1 MSDPEMPGSG
11 AAQPGPGPGTSST
24 PGTPDPPGTP
34 GTPGTS
40 GPGGP
45 GSPADP
51 GKGTPVT
58 LPDPHRW
65 WALAVIATAQLMV
78 VLDAT
83 IVNIAL
89 PSAQRDLGLTNGNRQ
104 WVITAYTLAFGG
116 LLLLGGRIADL
127 VGRKRT
133 FIVGLIGFAGASAI
147 GGASINPEMLFG
159 ARALQGIFAALLAP
173 SALSLLTTTFTS
185 GPERAKAFGVF
196 SAIAGGGS
204 GIGLLLG
211 GVLTEYLSW
220 RWCLYV
226 NVPIAAIAVAGALT
240 LLSDRAGT
248 KGAHLDIPGVVL
260 GCGGLVALVYGFSEA
275 EADSWTAPLVLAC
288 LAGSIAL
295 LSAFTWWQT
304 RSRQPLLPLH
314 IISER
319 NRGGCVLIM
328 GLTTIA
334 LFGAFL
340 FMTFFL
346 QNILG
351 YSPLMT
357 GVAFLPIT
365 VGIIVGST
373 QISARLLPHVRPR
386 MLLVPGL
393 LLGAGGM
400 YSLTFLDVHSSY
412 WPHIFPGTSLLGLG
426 LGLTFMP
433 AISTATTGVSPQ
445 DAGVTSATVNTAQQ
459 VGGSI
464 GTALLNTIAA
474 TSTSTYIAS
483 HLGDL
488 LRKSG
493 GHITRAQRTTLENVG
508 TVHGFTLAISWA
520 AIVLLVATLV
530 ALLLVTARSPSSQ
543 EASAAAA
550 AA

>member
-1 MSDPEMPGSG
+1 MSDPATPGPQSG
-11 AAQPGPGPGTSST
+11 APS
-24 PGTPDPPGTP
+24 GTP
-34 GTPGTS
+34 GP
-40 GPGGP
+40 
-45 GSPADP
+45 PADA
-51 GKGTPVT
+51 
-58 LPDPHRW
+58 PDPHRW

-89 PSAQRDLGLTNGNRQ
+89 PSAQRELHLTNGNRQ

-133 FIVGLIGFAGASAI
+133 FIIGLIGFAGASAI
-147 GGASINPEMLFG
+147 GGASGSPEMLFA

-185 GPERAKAFGVF
+185 GNERAKAFGIF

-204 GIGLLLG
+204 AIGLLLG
-211 GVLTEYLSW
+211 GILTEYLSW

-226 NVPIAAIAVAGALT
+226 NVPIAALAVIGAFA

-248 KGAHLDIPGVVL
+248 RGAHLDIPGVIL
-260 GCGGLVALVYGFSEA
+260 GCGGLVAIVYGFSQA
-275 EADSWTAPLVLAC
+275 ESDGWTSVLVLTV
-288 LAGSIAL
+288 LSAGVAL
-295 LSAFTWWQT
+295 LAAFTWWQT
-304 RSRQPLLPLH
+304 RSPGPLLPLH
-314 IISER
+314 IVRER
-319 NRGGCVLIM
+319 NRGGSIIVM
-328 GLTTIA
+328 GLTTIG

-351 YSPLMT
+351 YSPLRT
-357 GVAFLPIT
+357 GLAFLPLSAA
-365 VGIIVGST
+365 IVIGST
-373 QISARLLPHVRPR
+373 QISARLLPHVAPR
-386 MLLVPGL
+386 WLLVPGL
-393 LLGAGGM
+393 LLSTGGL
-400 YSLTFLDVHSSY
+400 YSLTFLDTHSNY
-412 WPHIFPGTSLLGLG
+412 PEHILPGTLLLGFG

-433 AISTATTGVSPQ
+433 AIATGTSGVAPA

-464 GTALLNTIAA
+464 GTSLLNTIATTTTA
-474 TSTSTYIAS
+474 TYLTS
-483 HLGDL
+483 HL
-488 LRKSG
+488 
-493 GHITRAQRTTLENVG
+493 AAAARTGTLTAAKKHSIVDTG
-508 TVHGFTLAISWA
+508 TVHGFTVAISWA
-520 AIVLLVATLV
+520 AIILLAAAVIAFFM
-530 ALLLVTARSPSSQ
+530 VTAKSPGKG
-543 EASAAAA
+543 AGGAAAA